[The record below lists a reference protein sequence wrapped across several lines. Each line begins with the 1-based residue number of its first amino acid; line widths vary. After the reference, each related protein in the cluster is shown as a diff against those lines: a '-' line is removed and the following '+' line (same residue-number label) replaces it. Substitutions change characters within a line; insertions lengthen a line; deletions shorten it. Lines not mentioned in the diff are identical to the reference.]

1 MADVITTTT
10 LSAYLE
16 DEAILT
22 STRASEIVDLT
33 NSLIDEEWANPEDPV
48 PARIKML
55 AYTVAARAYYNKP
68 GRGPLESLTRSF
80 DDSSRTERYAVT
92 VGEANGHDVF
102 LTDDELA
109 LLRGTA
115 RRRVGSIRVAVP
127 RTW

>member
-1 MADVITTTT
+1 MADVITTET

-16 DEAILT
+16 DSAILT
-22 STRASEIVDLT
+22 STRADKIVELT
-33 NSLIDEEWANPEDPV
+33 NSLITEEWVNPVDPV
-48 PARIKML
+48 PARVEML

-80 DDSSRTERYAVT
+80 DDSSRTERYAVK
-92 VGEANGHDVF
+92 VGSPDGHDVF

-109 LLRGTA
+109 LLRGTT
-115 RRRVGSIRVAVP
+115 RGRVGSIRVNVP